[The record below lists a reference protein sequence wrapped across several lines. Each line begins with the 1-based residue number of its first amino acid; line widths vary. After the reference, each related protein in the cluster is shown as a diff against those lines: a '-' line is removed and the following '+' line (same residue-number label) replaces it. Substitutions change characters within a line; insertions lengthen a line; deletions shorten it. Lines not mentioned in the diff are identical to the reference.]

1 MTWSIAFGYDLH
13 SFANSEIWKR
23 STIFG
28 TLENGALDALKLT
41 SSRMYHYLSFQIY
54 DKSVVQALLLDR
66 CDEITGLGDNESCPN
81 GDNSQ
86 VRIKYCER
94 RKYADVQRNNG
105 SWNYTWEPPE
115 PDHDGGFL
123 VCATCR
129 NHNFNNNG
137 GWKRLNRYVDG
148 IQNHRAPLRG
158 LLPDPWPWFGTLAE
172 VCDPCAQ
179 GQEVRHPLGINLCTC
194 KHQQRRH
201 WLCLMCAGD
210 SLHEVYWEQH
220 ALRRRLKRVHRVNGE
235 VRYDRKE
242 PRRTRFCPA
251 CGIRKARRVLREG
264 FQNTKTCLLCRK
276 FVVQGT
282 TAFGPVGPPATV
294 ATTIKQP
301 TRRRKALLGSAGPS
315 ISAPIPTRRSA
326 RLTGGA
332 AHGID
337 HVMLSESGLGYVTQ
351 TGSGF
356 GKP

>member
-1 MTWSIAFGYDLH
+1 
-13 SFANSEIWKR
+13 
-23 STIFG
+23 
-28 TLENGALDALKLT
+28 
-41 SSRMYHYLSFQIY
+41 MYYYLSFQIY
-54 DKSVVQALLLDR
+54 DKSVIQALLLDR

-179 GQEVRHPLGINLCTC
+179 GQEVRYPLGINLCTC
-194 KHQQRRH
+194 KHQQRRR

-251 CGIRKARRVLREG
+251 CGIRKARQVLREG

-301 TRRRKALLGSAGPS
+301 TRRRKALLASAGPS